1 VASALERV
9 NAAWATRGT
18 GGDVERR
25 FNIDGWVSDYL
36 LPANQVTFGGNT
48 YPFGLNQT
56 FLGTRTQEISST
68 LPGYLAALRMCPPAF
83 AAQMVRALVLSQARF
98 IFRNNRTSRTP
109 GRTFG
114 SSALAPLE
122 TPWPNGTTGELLAR
136 MEWHAGLAGN
146 AYVTNRQAGRLRVL
160 RPDWVVIV
168 YGSQQE
174 PDDAAHAL
182 DGEILGYAY
191 CNGGISQGR
200 NRVITL
206 LPDEVAHWAPLPDPE
221 SAAIGMSW
229 ITPAVREIQGDRAA
243 TDHKLQF
250 FANGATPNLVVKGVT
265 AASREQFDEIVDA
278 MESKHAGIR
287 NAYRTLYLAA
297 GADASIVGSNL
308 RDLDLKS
315 INGSAET
322 RISML
327 SRVHPTILGA
337 SEGLSGSSLNA
348 GNFSSARRMWADS
361 WIYPTLQDVA
371 AALAPLIRV
380 PSDAELWTTT
390 ADMPI
395 LREDA
400 KDAADIQAVKA
411 TTINT
416 LVTAGFTKASIVAA
430 VEAQDM
436 SLLVDSGLV
445 SVQLQPPGSAPAG
458 TPAIA
463 AAPAEVGGAAGPK
476 VPPALPTAARSADGD
491 DDEPDEATAALI
503 EALAWFDEPQ
513 DATRDAAFESKH
525 HRGPGGRFAT
535 MVDRLINAIAE
546 HKAGDGKG
554 HPFDGFDREQLRRA
568 AKARGI
574 ELKRGEDRDS
584 IAAKLLA
591 DLGSPKP
598 KAMKATVKKATKAVK
613 PTSPARA
620 DVMKE
625 EPLTRRDLEILQA
638 KDQLTVLEAR
648 LKVAQPLAKIM
659 IEARIRDA
667 RAKIDQVPGPQHY
680 DWGSSSWADPVGTQ
694 ITAGTVPAPGR
705 IAEHVDTTVAKS
717 LREPLRGT
725 VVDVLKAQAE
735 FVPRSVLNFRGV
747 GSSREYR
754 SSDKRLTSAW
764 AYYEPGTRRAF
775 LNPKNFD
782 EPGRETTI
790 GYWKAGHR
798 SGYWSPTDATGPEG
812 DVLSHEF
819 GHHVAYRALAAPHDE
834 LSALAD
840 VFDEHLGLNGW
851 LNTEFARTID
861 LPGSLDKLM
870 PLQRGFAP
878 GPNPPPYLKPSMVSE
893 YAMTNHQEL
902 MAEIW
907 AEYTTSK
914 NPRPHIKAIGDAMRR
929 AAERSVIIEQ

>member
-9 NAAWATRGT
+9 NAAWATRGA

-206 LPDEVAHWAPLPDPE
+206 LPDEVAHWSPLPDPE
-221 SAAIGMSW
+221 GAGIGMSW

-243 TDHKLQF
+243 TDHKLQY

-278 MESKHAGIR
+278 MESKHAGLR

-297 GADASIVGSNL
+297 GADATVVGSNL
-308 RDLDLKS
+308 ADLDLKS
-315 INGSAET
+315 VNGSAET

-400 KDAADIQAVKA
+400 KDAADIEQVKA

-416 LVTAGFTKASIVAA
+416 LVTAGFTKDSIIAA
-430 VEAQDM
+430 VMAQDM

-445 SVQLQPPGSAPAG
+445 SVQLQPPG
-458 TPAIA
+458 A
-463 AAPAEVGGAAGPK
+463 AAVPAEVGGVVGPK
-476 VPPALPTAARSADGD
+476 VPPP
-491 DDEPDEATAALI
+491 
-503 EALAWFDEPQ
+503 
-513 DATRDAAFESKH
+513 
-525 HRGPGGRFAT
+525 
-535 MVDRLINAIAE
+535 
-546 HKAGDGKG
+546 
-554 HPFDGFDREQLRRA
+554 
-568 AKARGI
+568 
-574 ELKRGEDRDS
+574 
-584 IAAKLLA
+584 
-591 DLGSPKP
+591 
-598 KAMKATVKKATKAVK
+598 
-613 PTSPARA
+613 PARA
-620 DVMKE
+620 IERRKFNPDEPRIPGGPHGGEWSHAGADIKKALRDVLTGQDALDAAPATYRSGPDAHSGHYE
-625 EPLTRRDLEILQA
+625 GAVFDAPLGAGNEQALAEYEGVEYQKTNQYLRGGFRDVKPFEGDAPEFLAGTPERIAEIDKTMA
-638 KDQLTVLEAR
+638 VSRLTHDVEVSRAVKSGR
-648 LKVAQPLAKIM
+648 DTFGPAWHEGVINAATTDFDEQDREYERWLAG
-659 IEARIRDA
+659 ERPDLTGLTWREDA
-667 RAKIDQVPGPQHY
+667 YV
-680 DWGSSSWADPVGTQ
+680 STSADPVHTEEFGKNWAQLAKEMPGSEGEPIIMT
-694 ITAGTVPAPGR
+694 IRVPAGTGAIQLGDIGWTTLPNGR
-705 IAEHVDTTVAKS
+705 RIIGSAE
-717 LREPLRGT
+717 
-725 VVDVLKAQAE
+725 
-735 FVPRSVLNFRGV
+735 
-747 GSSREYR
+747 
-754 SSDKRLTSAW
+754 
-764 AYYEPGTRRAF
+764 
-775 LNPKNFD
+775 
-782 EPGRETTI
+782 
-790 GYWKAGHR
+790 
-798 SGYWSPTDATGPEG
+798 
-812 DVLSHEF
+812 
-819 GHHVAYRALAAPHDE
+819 
-834 LSALAD
+834 
-840 VFDEHLGLNGW
+840 
-851 LNTEFARTID
+851 
-861 LPGSLDKLM
+861 LM
-870 PLQRGFAP
+870 LQRG
-878 GPNPPPYLKPSMVSE
+878 L
-893 YAMTNHQEL
+893 
-902 MAEIW
+902 I
-907 AEYTTSK
+907 
-914 NPRPHIKAIGDAMRR
+914 MRVVADHGVDDKGFR
-929 AAERSVIIEQ
+929 RLDVEATHGS